1 MKVSRWNDCRLPRR
15 EWGYYGVSV
24 VLWSM
29 GLMLFYDRGAVAL
42 WGSLLATVLI
52 SPALTKFRIRRELLL
67 QQRQLLGFLQNLSA
81 SIESGRSM
89 EEGIEEALERLR
101 SQEEKNTAFMV
112 GMEKVISDRRQ
123 SRDTDIRLLEEM
135 AEDSPLDDL
144 KDFVRSY
151 SVCRRTGGDLEQ
163 AIGLTCQV
171 ISEKMK
177 LHQELQ
183 VLSAQKRLEAR
194 MISMMPILVLGF
206 LRLTS
211 PEYIKPLYQTNG
223 GVLIMTLAILAIASG
238 YIWTDRIMEVK
249 G

>member
-1 MKVSRWNDCRLPRR
+1 
-15 EWGYYGVSV
+15 
-24 VLWSM
+24 
-29 GLMLFYDRGAVAL
+29 
-42 WGSLLATVLI
+42 
-52 SPALTKFRIRRELLL
+52 
-67 QQRQLLGFLQNLSA
+67 
-81 SIESGRSM
+81 
-89 EEGIEEALERLR
+89 
-101 SQEEKNTAFMV
+101 
-112 GMEKVISDRRQ
+112 
-123 SRDTDIRLLEEM
+123 
-135 AEDSPLDDL
+135 
-144 KDFVRSY
+144 
-151 SVCRRTGGDLEQ
+151 
-163 AIGLTCQV
+163 
-171 ISEKMK
+171 MK